1 MVQTH
6 YMSCL
11 WKQNALLIG
20 RTVYQID
27 LIKHIKLSKLCTN
40 NVNQTA
46 ER

>member
-1 MVQTH
+1 MVQTQ

-27 LIKHIKLSKLCTN
+27 FIKNIKLARLCTN
-40 NVNQTA
+40 NVNKTA